1 MQMQNRMPPVMRPP
15 TSVPQQGPQVNAIS
29 SAQLAALQNQM
40 HHQQN
45 QNQIRQNLS
54 QHINHPQNAHYAQ
67 NMRGVHSPLIR
78 SPVVSPGPPRPR
90 KNKLS
95 ISISLSSN

>member
-1 MQMQNRMPPVMRPP
+1 MPMQNRMPPVMRPP
-15 TSVPQQGPQVNAIS
+15 TSAPPVNAIS

-45 QNQIRQNLS
+45 LNHNQNQMINRQNL
-54 QHINHPQNAHYAQ
+54 QHAQNMAQNAHHAQ
-67 NMRGVHSPLIR
+67 NLRGVQSPLIR

-90 KNKLS
+90 EKIQLAFS
-95 ISISLSSN
+95 I